1 MFELVRLSFKDWLG
15 PLAVFQ
21 CLVITCSLK
30 SRGGSLVKISRKI
43 MKWVN
48 FVLLFLLDGK
58 IIELTNLNAFVVRN
72 YLKAVKK
79 LNRQ

>member
-1 MFELVRLSFKDWLG
+1 VWG
-15 PLAVFQ
+15 VF
-21 CLVITCSLK
+21 
-30 SRGGSLVKISRKI
+30 LVKISRKI

-48 FVLLFLLDGK
+48 FVLLFLLEGK
-58 IIELTNLNAFVVRN
+58 IIELANVNAFVVRN

>member
-1 MFELVRLSFKDWLG
+1 
-15 PLAVFQ
+15 
-21 CLVITCSLK
+21 
-30 SRGGSLVKISRKI
+30 

-79 LNRQ
+79 NSIVSDLSEVAKKFSDNPVETRKAPVKKQTDRIT

>member
-1 MFELVRLSFKDWLG
+1 M
-15 PLAVFQ
+15 
-21 CLVITCSLK
+21 
-30 SRGGSLVKISRKI
+30 VKISRKI

-72 YLKAVKK
+72 YLKAAKK